1 MTYTKIKKVRR
12 FPVIRETLYT
22 SIGAAALAVDFV
34 TSPQKQQ
41 NWLKRAERRGSKLAT
56 TSQRQ
61 IHPVTKQVESAIEE
75 LRVNSLSV
83 LGLAERGVENVQA
96 EAKKTVPR
104 STPKA
109 RVSRRRRTVGG
120 RKVRQ
125 TTLTLQAPASPA
137 S

>member
-1 MTYTKIKKVRR
+1 
-12 FPVIRETLYT
+12 VIRETLYA

-41 NWLKRAERRGSKLAT
+41 SWLKKAERRGSKLAT

-61 IHPVTKQVESAIEE
+61 IRPVTKQVESAIEE
-75 LRVNSLSV
+75 LRVTSLSA
-83 LGLAERGVENVQA
+83 LGLAERPA
-96 EAKKTVPR
+96 EKAVAEVKKTVRR

-109 RVSRRRRTVGG
+109 RVSRRRRNVGS

-125 TTLTLQAPASPA
+125 PTLTLQTPASKA